1 MKWKVG
7 KIDPKIQNIEKIMD
21 ENVGSE

>member
-7 KIDPKIQNIEKIMD
+7 KIDPKIQNIERIMD